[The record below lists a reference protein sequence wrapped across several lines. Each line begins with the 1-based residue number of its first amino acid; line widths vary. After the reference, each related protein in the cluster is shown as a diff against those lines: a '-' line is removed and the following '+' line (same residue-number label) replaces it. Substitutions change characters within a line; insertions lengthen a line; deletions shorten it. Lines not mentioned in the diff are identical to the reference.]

1 MEQHLE
7 LESLGILRQTKVPAE
22 LAWMTDDEKTF
33 VLNLLMAG
41 EGGLH
46 KREVHKHQKKLPE
59 VVLNLEVRDLVR
71 WESDKS
77 GKPMFMVLSWKGEE
91 VAQLLLQ
98 IAKHESRR
106 ATRA

>member
-22 LAWMTDDEKTF
+22 LAWMTDEEKSF
-33 VLNLLMAG
+33 VLDLLFAG

-46 KREVHKHQKKLPE
+46 KREVQKFGKQNPDAL
-59 VVLNLEVRDLVR
+59 LRLEMRELTI

-77 GKPMFMVLSWKGEE
+77 GRPTFLVLSWKGDE
-91 VAQLLLQ
+91 VAKLLLQ
-98 IAKHESRR
+98 IAKHESKR
-106 ATRA
+106 ASRA